1 MKFSP
6 LSLIKICNFGLQFF
20 KMKTTL
26 NILIF
31 ILLIGMNLQAQD
43 YQTGTLMTYNLT
55 FYRETSNFCN
65 GSNNDANVKDAALKK
80 IIQYAQPNLL
90 VCNEIGS
97 NFANPNKII
106 ENALNVDGETSWK
119 QCGYSN
125 NSSNLVNMLFY
136 DSDVFELKKQ
146 DYLTQSSNGTYLVR
160 VIDFYTLYYKDPK
173 LSPGSDTTF
182 ITVVSAHLKAGSTTA
197 DETQRDLATKAV
209 MEYIENNDIKGNL
222 YMCGDFNVYDAAEQ
236 GFQNLINWTSS
247 DYNFED
253 PIDEIGSWHNNASYK
268 YYHTQSTRVT
278 SNGCLSGGGMDDRF
292 DFILGSG
299 ATMNGAKNIEYINNS
314 YKAIGQ
320 DGNRFNESIISPKN
334 YSVPAGIDTALYNL
348 SDHLPVKL
356 DFLIKKIEVGID
368 EASASAPDLIV
379 QSVVQETLSIRSTVS
394 IGKTELTVTD
404 VNGKMVAKHLF
415 TFNVNS
421 EFIVDVQTL
430 NSGMYFLNSLSANGE
445 IFSAKF
451 IKK

>member
-1 MKFSP
+1 MKK
-6 LSLIKICNFGLQFF
+6 LLL
-20 KMKTTL
+20 
-26 NILIF
+26 
-31 ILLIGMNLQAQD
+31 ILL
-43 YQTGTLMTYNLT
+43 
-55 FYRETSNFCN
+55 
-65 GSNNDANVKDAALKK
+65 
-80 IIQYAQPNLL
+80 L
-90 VCNEIGS
+90 V
-97 NFANPNKII
+97 P
-106 ENALNVDGETSWK
+106 
-119 QCGYSN
+119 
-125 NSSNLVNMLFY
+125 M
-136 DSDVFELKKQ
+136 
-146 DYLTQSSNGTYLVR
+146 
-160 VIDFYTLYYKDPK
+160 
-173 LSPGSDTTF
+173 
-182 ITVVSAHLKAGSTTA
+182 VSFG
-197 DETQRDLATKAV
+197 Q
-209 MEYIENNDIKGNL
+209 
-222 YMCGDFNVYDAAEQ
+222 
-236 GFQNLINWTSS
+236 
-247 DYNFED
+247 
-253 PIDEIGSWHNNASYK
+253 
-268 YYHTQSTRVT
+268 
-278 SNGCLSGGGMDDRF
+278 
-292 DFILGSG
+292 
-299 ATMNGAKNIEYINNS
+299 NIEYINNS

-445 IFSAKF
+445 FFSAKF